1 LDYFKLQDY
10 QNDIYI
16 LTHPLCCI
24 CNPKQRKM
32 NLRGCF
38 GTLCSRLGVEFQ
50 CPHCHSNNIIRSGKS
65 STGKQHYRCKN
76 CQNSFITVYNI
87 QSLSS

>member
-1 LDYFKLQDY
+1 MKQQDS
-10 QNDIYI
+10 
-16 LTHPLCCI
+16 
-24 CNPKQRKM
+24 
-32 NLRGCF
+32 F

-65 STGKQHYRCKN
+65 STGKQRYRCKN